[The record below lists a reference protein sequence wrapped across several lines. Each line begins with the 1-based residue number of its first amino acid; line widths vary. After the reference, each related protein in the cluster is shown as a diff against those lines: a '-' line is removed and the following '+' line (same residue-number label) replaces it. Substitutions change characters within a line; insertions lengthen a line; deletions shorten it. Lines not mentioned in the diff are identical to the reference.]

1 MASNDIGID
10 LGTATVIIY
19 DMQKGLLLKEP
30 SVVAVDSRTGD
41 IIAAGE
47 EAYRML
53 GRTPD
58 RIRAAMPLSDG
69 VISDF
74 EMTKAMITHFIRKI
88 YPNNLIKPRVVIC
101 VPSGVTEVEA
111 NAVVSAALSSGA
123 RKVYLIEEPVAAAI
137 GAGID
142 ISKPE
147 GHIILDIGGGTSDIA
162 VLSLNGVV
170 CKTSVR
176 MAGRKFDEAI
186 VKYVR
191 RNFGLLIGE
200 RMAERAKM
208 ACGSVCFTP
217 EEDCAIDIKGRDL
230 STGLPGQMSITRGQ
244 LCEALS
250 ECMELIVAAVRRI
263 LESTPPELAA
273 DIHRNGLTLT
283 GGGALLHGIDRLLRE
298 STRLDVHIAPDPT
311 ECVAK
316 GTAAAF
322 VVVDSLVDGFM
333 KSATYLH

>member
-10 LGTATVIIY
+10 LGTATVIIH
-19 DMQKGLLLKEP
+19 DMEQGLLLKEP
-30 SVVAVDSRTGD
+30 SVVAVDSRSGD

-74 EMTKAMITHFIRKI
+74 EMTKAMITHFIRKL
-88 YPNNLIKPRVVIC
+88 YPNSLIKPRVVIC
-101 VPSGVTEVEA
+101 VPSGETEVEA

-191 RNFGLLIGE
+191 RNFGLLIGD
-200 RMAERAKM
+200 RMAERAKI
-208 ACGSVCFTP
+208 ACGSVSFTP

-230 STGLPGQMSITRGQ
+230 STGLPGQVSITRAQ
-244 LCEALS
+244 LQEALL
-250 ECMELIVAAVRRI
+250 ECTEVIVTAVRRI
-263 LESTPPELAA
+263 LESTPPELSA
-273 DIHRNGLTLT
+273 DIYRNGLTLT
-283 GGGALLHGIDRLLRE
+283 GGGALLHGIDRLLHE
-298 STRLDVHIAPDPT
+298 STQLDVHIAPDPT

-322 VVVDSLVDGFM
+322 VVIDSLADGFM

>member
-1 MASNDIGID
+1 MTSNDIGID

-30 SVVAVDSRTGD
+30 SVVAVDSRSGD
-41 IIAAGE
+41 IIAAGD

-58 RIRAAMPLSDG
+58 RIRAAMPLVDG

-74 EMTKAMITHFIRKI
+74 DMTKAMISHFIHKI

-142 ISKPE
+142 IAKPE
-147 GHIILDIGGGTSDIA
+147 GNIILDIGGGTSDIA

-176 MAGRKFDEAI
+176 MAGRKFDETI

-200 RMAERAKM
+200 RMAERAKL
-208 ACGSVCFTP
+208 ACGSVSFTP
-217 EEDCAIDIKGRDL
+217 EEDCEIVIKGRNL
-230 STGLPGQMSITRGQ
+230 STGLPGQMTITRGQ

-250 ECMELIVAAVRRI
+250 ECMELIISAVRRI
-263 LESTPPELAA
+263 LENTPPELAA
-273 DIHRNGLTLT
+273 DIYRNGLTLT
-283 GGGALLHGIDRLLRE
+283 GGGALLHGIDRLLTE
-298 STRLDVHIAPDPT
+298 STHLEVHVAENPT

-322 VVVDSLVDGFM
+322 VVVDSLADGFM

>member
-19 DMQKGLLLKEP
+19 DMVAGLLLKEP
-30 SVVAVDSRTGD
+30 SVVAYDTRTGE
-41 IIAAGE
+41 IITAGD

-74 EMTKAMITHFIRKI
+74 DMTKAMITHFIRKI

-111 NAVVSAALSSGA
+111 NAVVSAAVSSGA

-137 GAGID
+137 GAGLD

-147 GHIILDIGGGTSDIA
+147 GNIILDIGGGTSDIA

-176 MAGRKFDEAI
+176 MAGKKFDEAI

-200 RMAERAKM
+200 RMAERAKIS
-208 ACGSVCFTP
+208 CGSVMFDP
-217 EEDCAIDIKGRDL
+217 EEDCEIDIKGRDL
-230 STGLPGQMSITRGQ
+230 RTGLPGQHKLTRGQ
-244 LCEALS
+244 ICEALDD
-250 ECMELIVAAVRRI
+250 CVDVIVSAVRRI
-263 LESTPPELAA
+263 LENTPPELAA
-273 DIHRNGLTLT
+273 DIYRNGLTLT
-283 GGGALLHGIDRLLRE
+283 GGGALLHGIDRRLMQ
-298 STRLDVHIAPDPT
+298 STNLNVHIAPNPT

-322 VVVDSLVDGFM
+322 VYVDSLADGFM
-333 KSATYLH
+333 KSSTYLH

>member
-19 DMQKGLLLKEP
+19 DIQKGLVLKEP
-30 SVVAVDSRTGD
+30 SVVAFDNRSGD
-41 IIAAGE
+41 IIAAGD

-58 RIRAAMPLSDG
+58 RIRAAMPLVDG

-74 EMTKAMITHFIRKI
+74 DMTKAMISHFIRKI

-111 NAVVSAALSSGA
+111 NAVVSAAVSSGA
-123 RKVYLIEEPVAAAI
+123 RKVFLIEEPVAAAI

-142 ISKPE
+142 ISKPD
-147 GHIILDIGGGTSDIA
+147 GNIILDIGGGTSDIA

-200 RMAERAKM
+200 RMAERAKIS
-208 ACGSVCFTP
+208 CGSVMFNSD
-217 EEDCAIDIKGRDL
+217 EECEIVVKGRDMR
-230 STGLPGQMSITRGQ
+230 TGLPGLHTITRSEI
-244 LCEALS
+244 CEALTD
-250 ECMELIVAAVRRI
+250 CMDLITNAVHKI
-263 LESTPPELAA
+263 LENTPPELAA
-273 DIHRNGLTLT
+273 DIYRNGLTLT
-283 GGGALLHGIDRLLRE
+283 GGGALLHGIDRLLEE
-298 STRLDVHIAPDPT
+298 STHLDVHIAENPT

-322 VVVDSLVDGFM
+322 AFVDNFADGFM
-333 KSATYLH
+333 KSSTYLH